1 MFASTVLL
9 DDGTNV
15 LDASPQQ
22 QQQQQ
27 PAAEAHLPASSSLSS
42 SNAVSVGLML
52 VCAINLVLTTFIIV
66 HCLRR
71 QRRLIHDAV
80 TATLHSLLTETYET
94 K

>member
-1 MFASTVLL
+1 MTVLL

-27 PAAEAHLPASSSLSS
+27 PAAEANLPASSSLSS

-66 HCLRR
+66 RCLRR